1 MFSTKKILVV
11 CYTNHALDQFLE
23 DILDIGIPAT
33 DIVRL
38 GSAAKSSVRTQSL
51 VLSGQSNDFRLRR
64 DDWNIVN
71 KRKAEAKD
79 RANELQDAFMD
90 YMAEAVSKPE
100 LLEYLEFSSEDS
112 MFYEAFLLP
121 VEATGMTRVGRKGK
135 QMDEFYLLDRWA
147 HGSNAGSFQ
156 DEATAKF
163 PSVWQ
168 MEYLERQV
176 ALRRWKTDIMK
187 ERISRLH
194 SCGVQFNEALVD
206 INAIFSEKDRHLMQQ
221 KRVIACTT
229 TAAAK
234 YVSSIQ
240 SASPGVLLVEEA
252 GEILESHILTAAGPE
267 TEQMIL
273 IGDHKQ
279 LRPKAHY
286 DLSVEKRDGYDL
298 NRSLF
303 ERLILKGYPHQTLLE
318 QHRMRPELSSLV
330 RHLTYPDLSDASS
343 TQNRP
348 NLRGFQENLIFVS
361 HEHPEEEVR
370 DVPDWKDFNATSSKK
385 NVFEA
390 RMTLKCVRYLAQQ
403 GYGTDQIVVLTPYLA
418 QLRLLMDVL
427 GSENDPILNDLDTY
441 DLVRA
446 GLMPAATAKLQKRQL
461 RISTIGRFLFHVR
474 SLSSYVHTTN
484 VLLWGLGVSARN
496 CEV

>member
-1 MFSTKKILVV
+1 MSTGTGKSFIGALVAKSIYMFSTKKILVV

-176 ALRRWKTDIMK
+176 AL
-187 ERISRLH
+187 
-194 SCGVQFNEALVD
+194 
-206 INAIFSEKDRHLMQQ
+206 
-221 KRVIACTT
+221 
-229 TAAAK
+229 
-234 YVSSIQ
+234 
-240 SASPGVLLVEEA
+240 
-252 GEILESHILTAAGPE
+252 
-267 TEQMIL
+267 
-273 IGDHKQ
+273 
-279 LRPKAHY
+279 
-286 DLSVEKRDGYDL
+286 
-298 NRSLF
+298 
-303 ERLILKGYPHQTLLE
+303 
-318 QHRMRPELSSLV
+318 
-330 RHLTYPDLSDASS
+330 
-343 TQNRP
+343 
-348 NLRGFQENLIFVS
+348 
-361 HEHPEEEVR
+361 
-370 DVPDWKDFNATSSKK
+370 
-385 NVFEA
+385 
-390 RMTLKCVRYLAQQ
+390 
-403 GYGTDQIVVLTPYLA
+403 
-418 QLRLLMDVL
+418 
-427 GSENDPILNDLDTY
+427 
-441 DLVRA
+441 
-446 GLMPAATAKLQKRQL
+446 
-461 RISTIGRFLFHVR
+461 
-474 SLSSYVHTTN
+474 
-484 VLLWGLGVSARN
+484 
-496 CEV
+496 